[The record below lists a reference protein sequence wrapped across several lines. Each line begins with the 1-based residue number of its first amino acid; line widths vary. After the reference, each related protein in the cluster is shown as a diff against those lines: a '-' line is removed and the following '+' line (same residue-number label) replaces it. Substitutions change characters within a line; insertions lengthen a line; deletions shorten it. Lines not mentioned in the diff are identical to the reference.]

1 MVQYG
6 KKKGAIKNSAF
17 FDLVSYRTF
26 LTRIYGSCH
35 HSMRVH
41 YSIKYVTDNPYV
53 RTFMRRALTLSHSLS
68 VKRLKSLNSLVAVTD
83 FLSSDLFILATKK
96 TAKAVFF
103 V

>member
-35 HSMRVH
+35 HSMRVY
-41 YSIKYVTDNPYV
+41 YSIKYMTDKESPDNPHA
-53 RTFMRRALTLSHSLS
+53 RFFMRPR
-68 VKRLKSLNSLVAVTD
+68 
-83 FLSSDLFILATKK
+83 FIR
-96 TAKAVFF
+96 
-103 V
+103 